1 MTLVF
6 AVVKSDPS
14 AIRDWRLVKSLVTT
28 GLVTTGLGAEADFT
42 RYLLSVHVLQEG
54 RSL

>member
-28 GLVTTGLGAEADFT
+28 GLGAEADFT